1 MNVKMMQRRHWSN
14 TPYYPFGNLDTMC
27 IRTAY
32 LCMLIHSPSFN
43 FIAPGWF
50 ILSFW
55 LSNTPVD
62 STHILSIKRMCVRSS
77 ALMAAA
83 MACMCHA
90 WHKTTFQPD
99 ACVMPLSTIR
109 ISESG
114 LYHPGHS
121 ITDLWGSYLV
131 KQHYHSI
138 IMPFLLMRKHIHTHQ
153 TATLSHTHTHLD
165 AETLDF
171 NLFGKLRWF
180 RQSCQWG
187 LWDMRVGSPCD
198 PVTRFHVA
206 LRKEHL
212 SPPLIASANANAIVI
227 DWLRE
232 TPVCKRFA
240 GRNCLLKLSRALS
253 DITSQVEGVNFLE

>member
-1 MNVKMMQRRHWSN
+1 MNIQMMQPRHRSN
-14 TPYYPFGNLDTMC
+14 TPYHPFGNLDTMC

-55 LSNTPVD
+55 HSNTPVD
-62 STHILSIKRMCVRSS
+62 STHTLSIKRVCVSSS

-90 WHKTTFQPD
+90 WHKTTFHPN
-99 ACVMPLSTIR
+99 AYVMPLSAIR

-114 LYHPGHS
+114 PYHSGHS

-138 IMPFLLMRKHIHTHQ
+138 IMPFLLMGKHIHTPDSH
-153 TATLSHTHTHLD
+153 SHTHMHARTHI
-165 AETLDF
+165 
-171 NLFGKLRWF
+171 W
-180 RQSCQWG
+180 
-187 LWDMRVGSPCD
+187 M
-198 PVTRFHVA
+198 
-206 LRKEHL
+206 
-212 SPPLIASANANAIVI
+212 
-227 DWLRE
+227 
-232 TPVCKRFA
+232 
-240 GRNCLLKLSRALS
+240 LKP
-253 DITSQVEGVNFLE
+253 